1 MSFSAYALK
10 LVGVFALAFF
20 AGDWMGG
27 LEAGLMCLVA
37 AMSVW
42 VAWQLSQLRRL
53 LQYLERPGLKRL
65 PVGAGV
71 WRRVGELARKREKKS
86 KRRKKRVNEV
96 LMRFYSTV
104 EMMPNGALTLNDK
117 GRIEWMNALAQRHLG
132 LSRYWDLRGD
142 LAAIYGD
149 PAFRAFLDASDAGR
163 ESYKLRVEGA
173 ADPQNDRV
181 ILIHR
186 RDMGG
191 GRRMLFTQD
200 VTQLER
206 VNDVRRDFVSNVS
219 HELKT
224 PWAIIN
230 GFLQTMA
237 DTPDMERADRRR
249 FIGLAL
255 AEGARM
261 QNLLSD
267 LIVLSRIENADR
279 EALKEAMSL
288 SGVALK
294 AAESAQALSAGAH
307 EFALDVEPDLW
318 VFGIESDVYAALSN
332 IVFNAVRY
340 TPKGG
345 KITVSL
351 RRVAPDVLERERLDA
366 PYARPGRKLGSPGP
380 KGEALPAPSALPSP
394 SPSPASADSGPA
406 PAISSK
412 SSAASGGEGV
422 GALRA
427 CAGRAALGLGRV
439 WAGAAALAARWVGL
453 RAWDLAKNSEGMG
466 AGAPTI
472 DEDLLADEPLLPA
485 GVDAGDVLFAAPGS
499 AEGAWGEADGMAPGP
514 AGESSGACEGAVE
527 GEAEKRGGEW
537 SHGEGVQ
544 GEGDQ
549 REGDQREGVQGGGE
563 QDAAPEGVFFAE
575 FSCQDTG
582 VGIEKKHI
590 GRLTERFYRVNVAQ
604 SRKANGTG
612 LGLAIAK
619 HALGEHHS
627 RLKIC
632 SEPNVGSTFSCRFP
646 LTDPPAGLGD
656 GGEAD
661 EAVEAVEAVEGAEP
675 GTAAGAKPQA
685 EKDGPGAPR
694 GALG

>member
-10 LVGVFALAFF
+10 LVGAFALAFF

-37 AMSVW
+37 ALSAW
-42 VAWQLSQLRRL
+42 AAWQLSQLRRL

-149 PAFRAFLDASDAGR
+149 PAFRAFLEEPDAGR

-237 DTPDMERADRRR
+237 DTPDMERADRQR

-288 SGVALK
+288 SGVTLK
-294 AAESAQALSAGAH
+294 AAKSAQALSAGAH

-351 RRVAPDVLERERLDA
+351 RRVAPGVIERERLDA
-366 PYARPGRKLGSPGP
+366 PYERPGRKLGAPGP
-380 KGEALPAPSALPSP
+380 KGEARPTPSLPSPSLPSSP
-394 SPSPASADSGPA
+394 SPSPASSPSLASA
-406 PAISSK
+406 PSISSE

-427 CAGRAALGLGRV
+427 CALRAAAGLGRA
-439 WAGAAALAARWVGL
+439 WAAAAALASRWVGL

-485 GVDAGDVLFAAPGS
+485 GVDAGDVLFATPGS
-499 AEGAWGEADGMAPGP
+499 AGSAGSAGVAWGEADGMACGL
-514 AGESSGACEGAVE
+514 AGESLGAAPAGRAQAGLDGLGGPALAPPCAVGACAGE
-527 GEAEKRGGEW
+527 GEAEKRGE
-537 SHGEGVQ
+537 EGV
-544 GEGDQ
+544 E
-549 REGDQREGVQGGGE
+549 GGGE
-563 QDAAPEGVFFAE
+563 QDAAPEGVCFAE

-646 LTDPPAGLGD
+646 LTDPPEGLGER
-656 GGEAD
+656 GEAD
-661 EAVEAVEAVEGAEP
+661 EDVE
-675 GTAAGAKPQA
+675 TR
-685 EKDGPGAPR
+685 PR
-694 GALG
+694 

>member
-37 AMSVW
+37 AMSAW

-117 GRIEWMNALAQRHLG
+117 GRIEWMNALALRHLG

-149 PAFRAFLDASDAGR
+149 PAFRAFLEEPDAGR

-279 EALKEAMSL
+279 EALKKAMSL

-294 AAESAQALSAGAH
+294 AAKSAQALSAGAH

-351 RRVAPDVLERERLDA
+351 RRVAPDVIERERLDA
-366 PYARPGRKLGSPGP
+366 PYARPGRKLGAPWP
-380 KGEALPAPSALPSP
+380 KGEALPAPSFPPSP
-394 SPSPASADSGPA
+394 SPSSASADAGPA

-412 SSAASGGEGV
+412 FSAVSAGERG

-427 CAGRAALGLGRV
+427 CAGRAAAGLGRV

-563 QDAAPEGVFFAE
+563 QDAAPEGVCFAE

-661 EAVEAVEAVEGAEP
+661 EAVEAVEGAEP

>member
-37 AMSVW
+37 AMSAW

-149 PAFRAFLDASDAGR
+149 PAFRAFLDAPDAGR

-351 RRVAPDVLERERLDA
+351 RRVAPDVIERERLDA

-427 CAGRAALGLGRV
+427 CAGRAAAGLGRV

-527 GEAEKRGGEW
+527 GEAEKRGGEG
-537 SHGEGVQ
+537 SQGKGDQRQGEQ
-544 GEGDQ
+544 GEGI
-549 REGDQREGVQGGGE
+549 QGEDE

-685 EKDGPGAPR
+685 EKDGPGANR

>member
-1 MSFSAYALK
+1 MSFSAFALK

-27 LEAGLMCLVA
+27 LEAGLVCLVA
-37 AMSVW
+37 ALSAW
-42 VAWQLSQLRRL
+42 AAWQLFQLRRL
-53 LQYLERPGLKRL
+53 LQYLERPALKRL

-149 PAFRAFLDASDAGR
+149 PAFRAFLEEPDAGR
-163 ESYKLRVEGA
+163 ESYKLSVEGE
-173 ADPQNDRV
+173 ADPQSDRV

-237 DTPDMERADRRR
+237 DTPDMERADRQR

-288 SGVALK
+288 SAVTLK

-307 EFALDVEPDLW
+307 EFALDVEPGLW

-351 RRVAPDVLERERLDA
+351 RRVAPGVIERERLDA
-366 PYARPGRKLGSPGP
+366 PYERPGRKLGAPGP
-380 KGEALPAPSALPSP
+380 KGGALPSP
-394 SPSPASADSGPA
+394 SAPPSPSASPSPAPAAAGPS
-406 PAISSK
+406 PSICSEP
-412 SSAASGGEGV
+412 SAASA
-422 GALRA
+422 GAPPAFAR
-427 CAGRAALGLGRV
+427 RAAAGLGRV

-485 GVDAGDVLFAAPGS
+485 GVDAGDVLFAPPGS
-499 AEGAWGEADGMAPGP
+499 AGGAGGAWGGADGMAWGPGVASLGSEPAGRGQAGLGGAGGP
-514 AGESSGACEGAVE
+514 ALAPPCAVVAGAGE
-527 GEAEKRGGEW
+527 GEAEKRGE
-537 SHGEGVQ
+537 EGL
-544 GEGDQ
+544 E
-549 REGDQREGVQGGGE
+549 GGGG
-563 QDAAPEGVFFAE
+563 QDAAPEGVCFAE

-646 LTDPPAGLGD
+646 LTDPPEGLGER
-656 GGEAD
+656 GEAEED
-661 EAVEAVEAVEGAEP
+661 VE
-675 GTAAGAKPQA
+675 TQ
-685 EKDGPGAPR
+685 PR
-694 GALG
+694 

>member
-37 AMSVW
+37 AMSAW

-149 PAFRAFLDASDAGR
+149 PAFRAFLDAPDAGR

-351 RRVAPDVLERERLDA
+351 RRVAPDVIERERLDA

-527 GEAEKRGGEW
+527 GEAEKRGGEG
-537 SHGEGVQ
+537 SQ

-549 REGDQREGVQGGGE
+549 RQGEQGEGIQGEDE